1 MVGQGEISP
10 KKINTFH
17 FQLPRVLIE
26 ATQQTQVIFDG
37 SYMTCKGRIF
47 HENQKA
53 LYIKYAFTI
62 YKSIYDKKTYIYI
75 HIWYPSI
82 KMNGIPSLLKSTNCL
97 FSLWQLMW
105 VRRPQ
110 RVVRS
115 RSSSGLP
122 SKSPGTSL
130 VYHGT
135 NKYSIWRNFKRKHPP
150 PLQTRPSWN
159 N

>member
-10 KKINTFH
+10 QKINTFH
-17 FQLPRVLIE
+17 FQLPGVLIE

-75 HIWYPSI
+75 YIYDIH
-82 KMNGIPSLLKSTNCL
+82 
-97 FSLWQLMW
+97 Q
-105 VRRPQ
+105 
-110 RVVRS
+110 
-115 RSSSGLP
+115 
-122 SKSPGTSL
+122 
-130 VYHGT
+130 
-135 NKYSIWRNFKRKHPP
+135 
-150 PLQTRPSWN
+150 
-159 N
+159 